1 MSDHPTSTPDS
12 TPSTAAPSSS
22 ATDTTGAPAPAAPA
36 DSSSPPPSSG
46 TDATPSPSSGDS
58 RQSDREGL
66 LAAVRTVVEKTP
78 KPASEGDTPEGDAAR
93 DTATGDKAAAPGTP
107 GTDDKAPSTD
117 AASTDDKT
125 DDKADD
131 LNAPDPTEGE
141 LRKLRPETRRRFE
154 RLLAQRNEA
163 RTALASAQPEL
174 DQHRQLQGYLTQHQ
188 LAPEDVNVL
197 LGVGA
202 ALRRQDYQA
211 FLDGVT
217 PYVMAAQEALGLRVA
232 RDLQQQVNDG
242 LLSDEAARELTRAR
256 HRAAQ
261 AEQRLQDATRSH
273 AQDTNTRVVSGIKS
287 AVDQWEANI
296 RTRDPDFAHKADTVR
311 RFSQALLQER
321 GTPQTA
327 EQAVALVQTAYDEAN
342 KMMQRMRPAPQATRP
357 GPSSVHVAT
366 GGAPSPNN
374 RQPNSLR
381 EAVLLG
387 IERSRRAS

>member
-1 MSDHPTSTPDS
+1 VVDKKPSDAPD
-12 TPSTAAPSSS
+12 
-22 ATDTTGAPAPAAPA
+22 
-36 DSSSPPPSSG
+36 
-46 TDATPSPSSGDS
+46 GD
-58 RQSDREGL
+58 
-66 LAAVRTVVEKTP
+66 
-78 KPASEGDTPEGDAAR
+78 KPAGDTGD
-93 DTATGDKAAAPGTP
+93 TSTGDKAAAPGTP
-107 GTDDKAPSTD
+107 GTDDKTQSPDATST
-117 AASTDDKT
+117 
-125 DDKADD
+125 ADD
-131 LNAPDPTEGE
+131 LNAPDPSEAE
-141 LRKLRPETRRRFE
+141 LRKLRPETRKRFE

-163 RTALASAQPEL
+163 RTALASVQPEL